1 VAKFNYV
8 LAYDPATTSPTAMQ
22 LHVFI
27 TKHRDI
33 ESWYYPFAGTYIL
46 KSDRALVELI
56 NEFVTFFGTSPFLLS
71 WVPHTYLS
79 GSLPPQVWNWV
90 NNQDNTLLPKS

>member
-1 VAKFNYV
+1 MAKFNYL
-8 LAYDPATTSPTAMQ
+8 LAFDPATTSPTAMQ

-46 KSDRALVELI
+46 KSDKALIELI
-56 NEFVTFFGTSPFLLS
+56 NEFVSFFGATPFVLS
-71 WVPHTYLS
+71 WAPHQYLT
-79 GSLPPQVWNWV
+79 GSLPPQVWTWL
-90 NNQDNTLLPKS
+90 NNQSPQLPQP